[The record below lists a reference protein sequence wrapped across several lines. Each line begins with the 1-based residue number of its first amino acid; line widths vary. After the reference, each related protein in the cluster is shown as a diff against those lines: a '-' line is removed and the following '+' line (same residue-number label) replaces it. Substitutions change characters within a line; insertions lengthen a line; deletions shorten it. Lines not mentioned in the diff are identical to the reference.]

1 MGEEGSGLLRLPK
14 ADSKADFAQ
23 IYLIQRP
30 VEGAPYSFN
39 ALTYIQPL
47 NTHDYSCGCRP
58 ALLKERR

>member
-1 MGEEGSGLLRLPK
+1 MGEEGSAFAP
-14 ADSKADFAQ
+14 AHTWFAQ